1 MVSYSSWSKR
11 NYFSIYLSLSGN
23 PLRWCPLRNQSVQSG
38 RRVKVKE
45 GAKSSAT
52 SFRFVRSDLCSE
64 RSHHR
69 LRCRLKP
76 DPNLQEGKYTR
87 TLLSFDFEGN
97 RGLLILQ
104 PVPQLGHKHMC
115 IAQMNTIIESEVSY
129 GCLSDVA
136 LLQQCAFLFASQC
149 MCSFIIVFEL
159 HKGCNTF
166 IYSQT
171 DGKSSAISH

>member
-1 MVSYSSWSKR
+1 MNGGITNSGTQNGPNSTAFAF
-11 NYFSIYLSLSGN
+11 FSLFRN

-104 PVPQLGHKHMC
+104 PVLQLGHKHMC
-115 IAQMNTIIESEVSY
+115 TAEMNTIIVSEVSY
-129 GCLSDVA
+129 DCLSDVA
-136 LLQQCAFLFASQC
+136 LLQHWAFLFATQC
-149 MCSFIIVFEL
+149 MCSLVIVFE
-159 HKGCNTF
+159 NF
-166 IYSQT
+166 E
-171 DGKSSAISH
+171 